1 MALSELDTFVLK
13 FKQLWKSG
21 QDAHLD
27 LESHAGKAWVGL
39 RLRLGEE
46 PGPSQKPSKL
56 PKATSSPS
64 RDRRRLRRAAER
76 VKVFDNEHEAEEAST
91 QNDEKDK
98 VAEEVLEPKV
108 ENREAAVE
116 AENEEQELVNQVSEE
131 QNDLALLTSEEPPEK
146 VNGNNSEEDPV
157 ANASSS
163 TDDVT
168 VHEIETIET
177 SDAATNPMKEE
188 PSQPPPI
195 VTVYATA
202 VFGNSSKDRVTET
215 EIGALSS
222 VLRSKDHLCRNIKYL
237 DYRNIRTT
245 YLENLRKY
253 EHSLQV
259 EIDIDTANLWENA
272 RSYLYHHLGKD
283 SWTLGDETNMSLI
296 RIHQKR

>member
-1 MALSELDTFVLK
+1 MAL
-13 FKQLWKSG
+13 
-21 QDAHLD
+21 
-27 LESHAGKAWVGL
+27 
-39 RLRLGEE
+39 
-46 PGPSQKPSKL
+46 P
-56 PKATSSPS
+56 
-64 RDRRRLRRAAER
+64 
-76 VKVFDNEHEAEEAST
+76 
-91 QNDEKDK
+91 
-98 VAEEVLEPKV
+98 
-108 ENREAAVE
+108 
-116 AENEEQELVNQVSEE
+116 
-131 QNDLALLTSEEPPEK
+131 TSEELSEN
-146 VNGNNSEEDPV
+146 VIGNISKGDPV
-157 ANASSS
+157 ANASIG

-168 VHEIETIET
+168 EHEIDTIET
-177 SDAATNPMKEE
+177 SDAAKGLKEE

-202 VFGNSSKDRVTET
+202 VFGNSSKDRVTEA

-222 VLRSKDHLCRNIKYL
+222 VLRSKDHLCRNIKYI

-259 EIDIDTANLWENA
+259 EMDVDTANLWENA